1 MKNTSTHLDKSVI
14 YIFLGVFF
22 LSASV
27 FAYKYSKYAP
37 CEDIKFHI
45 NTNNYTIGSL
55 IKFEDL
61 TDGATDW
68 QWDFGDSTLIAT
80 QQKPLHVYYKPG
92 EYNVRLLVNGICE
105 QSETITILQK
115 KELLDSTKFPVFN
128 IPKSIQV
135 GRTLTV
141 EDKTENAS
149 SWEWRFGETADVNAK
164 TKLASYI
171 YKEPGF
177 KTISLI
183 VNGELKYISKQK
195 IEVLPLKEAPKN
207 TFIDIPDAPS
217 KPIWNIKEAPETS
230 TIKDKPK
237 TPKLVPYIGHE
248 DFKQKLIL
256 VSKEK
261 MSPNQFADYFCGD
274 VNKPIIVNGKN
285 TTFLV
290 FCEKIKDKKIK
301 IKNFEIFREK
311 GSNCIKTITIDYKKS
326 GLGIF

>member
-14 YIFLGVFF
+14 YIFLIVFF
-22 LSASV
+22 LSASM

-37 CEDIKFHI
+37 CEDVSFNI
-45 NTNNYTIGSL
+45 NTNDYSIGSL

-61 TDGATDW
+61 TDNATNW
-68 QWDFGDSTLIAT
+68 EWDFGDNTIIST
-80 QQKPLHVYYKPG
+80 QKKPLHIYKEPG

-105 QSETITILQK
+105 QSERITILQK

-128 IPKSIQV
+128 IPKTIRV

-149 SWEWRFGETADVNAK
+149 SWEWRFGETADANSK

-183 VNGELKYISKQK
+183 VNGEIKYMSKQK
-195 IEVLPLKEAPKN
+195 IEVLPLKEVAKN
-207 TFIDIPDAPS
+207 TFDDIPDAPS
-217 KPIWNIKEAPETS
+217 KPAWDIKEEPANT
-230 TIKDKPK
+230 TIKDRPN

-248 DFKQKLIL
+248 DFKKKLIL
-256 VSKEK
+256 VSKEE
-261 MSPNQFADYFCGD
+261 MSPNQFVDYFCGD
-274 VNKPIIVNGKN
+274 INKPIIANGKN

-290 FCEKIKDKKIK
+290 FCEQIKDKKLK
-301 IKNFEIFREK
+301 IKNFEIFRDK
-311 GSNCIKTITIDYKKS
+311 GSNCIKTITIDYKK
-326 GLGIF
+326 GFGIF

>member
-1 MKNTSTHLDKSVI
+1 MKNTSTYLDKSVI
-14 YIFLGVFF
+14 YTFFGVFF
-22 LSASV
+22 LSASM
-27 FAYKYSKYAP
+27 FAFKYSKYAP
-37 CEDIKFHI
+37 CEDVSFKIS
-45 NTNNYTIGSL
+45 TNNYTIGSL
-55 IKFEDL
+55 IKFEDQ
-61 TDGATDW
+61 TEGANNW
-68 QWDFGDSTLIAT
+68 HWNFGDSTLTST

-92 EYNVRLLVNGICE
+92 EYQVRLLVNGICE

-115 KELLDSTKFPVFN
+115 KELLDSTKFPVFK
-128 IPKSIQV
+128 IPKTIEV
-135 GRTLTV
+135 GTTLIV
-141 EDKTENAS
+141 EDQTENAS
-149 SWEWRFGETADVNAK
+149 SWEWRFGETAEANAK

-183 VNGELKYISKQK
+183 INGELKYISKQK
-195 IEVLPLKEAPKN
+195 IEVLPLKEEEEN
-207 TFIDIPDAPS
+207 TFIDIPEKPS
-217 KPIWNIKEAPETS
+217 EPVWDIKEAPET
-230 TIKDKPK
+230 TVIKDKPD

-248 DFKQKLIL
+248 DFKEKLIL

-261 MSPNQFADYFCGD
+261 MSPNQFVDYFCGD

-301 IKNFEIFREK
+301 IKNFEIFRDK

-326 GLGIF
+326 GLGLF